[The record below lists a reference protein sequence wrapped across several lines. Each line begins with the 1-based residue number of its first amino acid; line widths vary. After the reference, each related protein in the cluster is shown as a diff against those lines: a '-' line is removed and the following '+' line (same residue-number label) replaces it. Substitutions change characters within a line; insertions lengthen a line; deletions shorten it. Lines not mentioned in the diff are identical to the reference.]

1 MTMRTWWQRGL
12 LLLWLCMASNVLL
25 AQVAVPVLSARVI
38 DQTAT
43 LDGQQLAALE
53 QKLQAFEQA
62 KGSQLAVLIVPT
74 TGEETI
80 EQYSLRVVEQWQLGR
95 KKVDDGVLLL
105 LAKNDRTLRI
115 EVGYGLEGALN
126 DATSK
131 RIISEVIVPRL
142 RQGDFY
148 GGIDAGVTRIIAVIN
163 GEPLPPPAANVADS
177 SDEVWTFVPF
187 AVVFATILG
196 GALRQMLGRWLGAA
210 GSAAAVGT
218 MLWYQLGWVWQ
229 AVLVAAGVFLLTLL
243 LRPGRGGGGGFGGGR
258 GGGFGGGRGGG
269 GGFGGG
275 GGGFGGGGASGR
287 W

>member
-1 MTMRTWWQRGL
+1 MSAGWQRGL
-12 LLLWLCMASNVLL
+12 LLLWLCLASSLLL
-25 AQVAVPVLSARVI
+25 AQVPVPALSARVI
-38 DQTAT
+38 DQTSS
-43 LDGQQLAALE
+43 LDSQQLAALE

-74 TGEETI
+74 TGEESI

-95 KKVDDGVLLL
+95 KKVDDGALLL
-105 LAKNDRTLRI
+105 IAKNDHALRI

-131 RIISEVIVPRL
+131 RIISEVIVPQL
-142 RQGDFY
+142 KQGDFY
-148 GGIDAGVTRIIAVIN
+148 GGLDAGVTRIIAVIN
-163 GEPLPPPAANVADS
+163 GEALPPPAANVDDS
-177 SDEVWTFVPF
+177 SDEAWTFVPF

-210 GSAAAVGT
+210 GSAAAVGG
-218 MLWYQLGWVWQ
+218 MLWYQLGWLWQ
-229 AVLVAAGVFLLTLL
+229 AGLVAAAVFVLTLL

-258 GGGFGGGRGGG
+258 GGGFGGGRGSGG

>member
-1 MTMRTWWQRGL
+1 MRTLWQRGL
-12 LLLWLCMASNVLL
+12 LLLWLCLASNLLL
-25 AQVAVPVLSARVI
+25 AQVAVPALSARVI

-43 LDGQQLAALE
+43 LNSQQLAALE

-80 EQYSLRVVEQWQLGR
+80 EQYSLRVVEQWRLGR
-95 KKVDDGVLLL
+95 KKVDDGALLL

-131 RIISEVIVPRL
+131 RIISEVIVPHL
-142 RQGDFY
+142 QQGDFY

-229 AVLVAAGVFLLTLL
+229 AGLVAAGVFLLTLL

-269 GGFGGG
+269 GGGFGGG